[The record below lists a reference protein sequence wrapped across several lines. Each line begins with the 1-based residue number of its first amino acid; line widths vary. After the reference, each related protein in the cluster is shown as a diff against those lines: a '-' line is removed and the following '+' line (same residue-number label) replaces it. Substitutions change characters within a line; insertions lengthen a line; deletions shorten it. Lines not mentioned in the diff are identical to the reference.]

1 MIKRLLMT
9 KVLDDPDNALKIVL
23 IITAAAL
30 MPFMILIS
38 IIGAAS
44 SSVSGFFNPDSGE
57 DFDPEKFKTSEVVTE
72 MRTWYEEYLSEYE
85 NTMNTRKAEVES
97 ENTTIERIEKPKSET
112 ASSEPP
118 APPTAPPPEQKSM
131 NNMQPRTVVNVR
143 AIKNMNDPRFTGI
156 AIDGTEE
163 LPGRGTS
170 ASRPDTSS
178 GSQDT
183 ASGEEHEEESAGESK
198 NPSENEGEYES
209 GNVSSEGNEDEN
221 MEADEDTEVEEHEV
235 CHVNVIISMG
245 EFPLSA
251 VLSYYNLLFI
261 KQINNGGSINTP
273 SREQINEMLASMTVY
288 EENAAEGSEDY
299 YISMHFK
306 DYTELPETIFTTWGL
321 TDEEYKEYSE
331 MYLNI
336 TQMVAS
342 WIDEDLSSFEN
353 EESNE
358 EEETDGELQ

>member
-9 KVLDDPDNALKIVL
+9 KVLADPDNALKIVL

-38 IIGAAS
+38 IIGAAA

-85 NTMNTRKAEVES
+85 NTMNTRKTEVER

-112 ASSEPP
+112 ASSKPP
-118 APPTAPPPEQKSM
+118 APPPEQKSM
-131 NNMQPRTVVNVR
+131 NNMQPRTVVNVS
-143 AIKNMNDPRFTGI
+143 ALKNMNDPKFTGI

-163 LPGRGTS
+163 LPGRGQS

-178 GSQDT
+178 GSQET
-183 ASGEEHEEESAGESK
+183 ATGEEREEESTGESE
-198 NPSENEGEYES
+198 NQSETISSEENEDGS
-209 GNVSSEGNEDEN
+209 I
-221 MEADEDTEVEEHEV
+221 EADEDTEVEEHEV

-273 SREQINEMLASMTVY
+273 SKEQINEMLASMTVY

-336 TQMVAS
+336 TQMVAG
-342 WIDEDLSSFEN
+342 WLDEDLSSFEN

-358 EEETDGELQ
+358 EEETDG